1 MAKPDQGTKQGNT
14 EAPDLSLRG
23 GTMRGMTMAKAKPK
37 IRWER
42 YAGSGVT
49 FDHLRAA

>member
-23 GTMRGMTMAKAKPK
+23 G
-37 IRWER
+37 
-42 YAGSGVT
+42 
-49 FDHLRAA
+49 DHARNDDGQGEAQKYDGNDTPDLGLHSTI